1 MCLQR
6 RLYEEQTTKRPC
18 PAGMVQQN
26 IYIIKGAPIGI
37 GKDKKMKYN
46 YDETVMIK
54 TAGRENELSATWALQ
69 SVVEGKALVY
79 SGCVASMDKDKPL
92 CEGITLRLA
101 DKPERVENTEICILP
116 FLNDDGRAMLKILC
130 RSTGGDGAEEEST
143 TVGSH
148 NIPVVNLDG
157 AVNSHQPYKEEDK
170 WPFWGQEQMHRPVER
185 AESWHEETSI

>member
-1 MCLQR
+1 MRNR
-6 RLYEEQTTKRPC
+6 RQKSRAPPGWYSRTYTLL
-18 PAGMVQQN
+18 MV
-26 IYIIKGAPIGI
+26 APIGI

-46 YDETVMIK
+46 YDETVTIE

-101 DKPERVENTEICILP
+101 DKPGRVEDTEICILP
-116 FLNDDGRAMLKILC
+116 FLNDDGRAMLKVLC
-130 RSTGGDGAEEEST
+130 RSTGDGAEEEST

-148 NIPVVNLDG
+148 NIPVVDLDSAANG
-157 AVNSHQPYKEEDK
+157 HQPYKEEDE
-170 WPFWGQEQMHRPVER
+170 WPF
-185 AESWHEETSI
+185 